1 MKNTP
6 NFNRILEFRL
16 RFWMKNVPWLIQFFI
31 AALQCSA
38 LDNPGNAVKSG
49 YGCTGASSIY
59 GTSCFFSCMMGYHAV
74 GGSLKRTCLQNG
86 KWSGTKLQCEGKKGM
101 IPWIEKSHFVYFSG
115 SGAGVVVRGLTLHS
129 TTVAWVRFPDL
140 AQMWIEFFDGPCS
153 EGSSPGPPVF
163 LTPQKPTFQIPGR
176 PKKITYDASLL
187 TNHLFFI
194 LAITCPP
201 FSIQSEGLII
211 GPASCTNA
219 TAVLNYNS
227 ECWFSCKSGYLQ
239 GGPGIKTCN
248 QNNDWSP
255 LVNPSCKGLS
265 SLPIFFQRWT
275 QFNDL
280 RQDIL
285 TNILQQCTHISSSVM
300 SLE

>member
-1 MKNTP
+1 MVVLAHPLSMVLPASFLAWWDTTLWADRWNEHVC
-6 NFNRILEFRL
+6 R
-16 RFWMKNVPWLIQFFI
+16 M
-31 AALQCSA
+31 
-38 LDNPGNAVKSG
+38 GNGVEPSFSVK
-49 YGCTGASSIY
+49 
-59 GTSCFFSCMMGYHAV
+59 V
-74 GGSLKRTCLQNG
+74 
-86 KWSGTKLQCEGKKGM
+86 KKGWFLELRNL
-101 IPWIEKSHFVYFSG
+101 ISCIFLV
-115 SGAGVVVRGLTLHS
+115 AGLTLLWEDSHYIPPPWFGFDS
-129 TTVAWVRFPDL
+129 PTWRKCVKSFYNH
-140 AQMWIEFFDGPCS
+140 QKFFDGYNPCS

-255 LVNPSCKGLS
+255 LGNPSCKGLS

-275 QFNDL
+275 QSTTFDKIFKPTLCNSAL
-280 RQDIL
+280 
-285 TNILQQCTHISSSVM
+285 ISVPV
-300 SLE
+300 